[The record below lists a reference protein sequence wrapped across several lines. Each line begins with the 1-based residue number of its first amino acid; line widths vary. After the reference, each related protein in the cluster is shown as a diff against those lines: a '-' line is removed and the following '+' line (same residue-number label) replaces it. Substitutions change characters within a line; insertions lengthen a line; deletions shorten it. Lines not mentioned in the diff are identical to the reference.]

1 MKNKEELEAL
11 AYEIVGLEMKMK
23 NTKEDKLLQSYMSR
37 IENIMESLS
46 VKEGLAL
53 DDTISDILNND

>member
-1 MKNKEELEAL
+1 MKSKEELEAL
-11 AYEIVGLEMKMK
+11 AYEIAGLEMKIK

-46 VKEGLAL
+46 VTEGLSL
-53 DDTISDILNND
+53 NDTILNILNND